1 MRILWKAFIA
11 MIRIPLAVLT
21 ATLLL
26 AACADEQS
34 DTTASVVP
42 AATQPTIDDAKR
54 IAREYIIVDTHIDL
68 PDRLATKPEDV
79 SVATAGGNFDYPRAV
94 AGGLNAPFMAIY
106 TSAETADKGESYAAA
121 NRLIDGVEE
130 LAASH
135 PDKFAIAL
143 SPADVRAQFRA
154 GLISLPLGME
164 NGSPLDGK
172 LENVAYFYGRGIRY
186 ITLAHG
192 KSNLLS
198 DSSYDENRQ
207 WDGLSDFGVAVVRE
221 MNRLGMMVDVSHLS
235 DAAFYDVL
243 EVSGTPVIATHSS
256 SRHFTPGFERN
267 MSDDMIRAL
276 AEHGGLIMIN
286 FGSMF
291 LTAEA
296 NAYSKRRNDAE
307 KAYKSAN
314 PGVAESALD
323 EEFAKPFAAEHGP
336 YPHAATEHV
345 LDHFDHVVALVGVEH
360 VGIGSDFDGVEDT
373 LPVGLKDVSGY
384 PNLVLGL
391 LERGYSEADI
401 AAILGENLLRVWS
414 EIEAARTTGTAAMP
428 SKDQATTSSST

>member
-1 MRILWKAFIA
+1 MRILWKACIV
-11 MIRIPLAVLT
+11 MIRIPLAAV
-21 ATLLL
+21 AAALLF
-26 AACADEQS
+26 AACADDRA
-34 DTTASVVP
+34 DTATAVP
-42 AATQPTIDDAKR
+42 AATRLTIDDAKR
-54 IAREYIIVDTHIDL
+54 ITRDYILVDTHIDL
-68 PDRLATKPEDV
+68 PDRLSTKPEDV
-79 SVATAGGNFDYPRAV
+79 SVATDGGHFDYPRAV
-94 AGGLNAPFMAIY
+94 AGGLNAAFMAIY
-106 TSAETADKGESYAAA
+106 TSAETADKGESFAAA
-121 NRLIDGVEE
+121 NRLIDGVEA
-130 LAASH
+130 LVASH

-154 GLISLPLGME
+154 GLISFPLGME

-198 DSSYDENRQ
+198 DSSYDKNRQ

-243 EVSGTPVIATHSS
+243 EVSRTPVIATHSS

-276 AEHGGLIMIN
+276 AERGGLIMIN

-296 NAYSKRRNDAE
+296 NAYSQSRNDAE
-307 KAYKSAN
+307 KAYESAN
-314 PGVAESALD
+314 PGVAKEFLS
-323 EEFAKPFAAEHGP
+323 EEFAKLFEAEHGP
-336 YPHAATEHV
+336 YPHATLEQV
-345 LDHFDHVVALVGVEH
+345 LDHFDHVVGLVGVEH

-373 LPVGLKDVSGY
+373 LPAGLKDVSGY

-391 LERGYSEADI
+391 LEHGYSEADI

-414 EIEAARTTGTAAMP
+414 EIEAASTAGTVASQDQA
-428 SKDQATTSSST
+428 QATTSSRT